1 MYTIFLSGFMA
12 CGKTTAAQTFARM
25 TGAEHIDLDEY
36 IEKKLGA
43 SVSEIFEERGEEFFR
58 KTEAECLREL
68 CGRNA
73 IVSCGGGTMTDGKN
87 YGAVKL
93 SGGFVVFI
101 DTPFNLCLMR
111 ILREPGKRPI
121 ADTLSN
127 DELRELY
134 STRYPLYKKNCDAEV
149 TGVNPSLII
158 MTEIMEAVAGLI
170 DALTDK
176 ESEDVLADLPSEK
189 KTESEIPAEDKA
201 E

>member
-1 MYTIFLSGFMA
+1 MA
-12 CGKTTAAQTFARM
+12 CGKTTVAQTFARM
-25 TGAEHIDLDEY
+25 TGSECIDLDEY

-101 DTPFNLCLMR
+101 DTPFNLCAAR
-111 ILREPGKRPI
+111 IVREPGKRPL
-121 ADTLSN
+121 ADAKTPE
-127 DELRELY
+127 ELLEFY
-134 STRYPLYKKNCDAEV
+134 NTRYPLYKKNCDAEV
-149 TGVNPSLII
+149 SGANPSLLI
-158 MTEIMEAVAGLI
+158 MADIMEKVAELI
-170 DALTDK
+170 DVKTDR
-176 ESEDVLADLPSEK
+176 ESEEVLAEM
-189 KTESEIPAEDKA
+189 PAET
-201 E
+201 EETSNS